1 MIASTEPLTPPDNR
15 KHRVLILKMG
25 YSETLDPDVSGIVSL
40 GDILR
45 ATVVLHAFPPDRYE
59 VTWLVD
65 IKGIDLIKGNPYIHR
80 ILTVNPF
87 TPFHLMSEWFDI
99 VVNFEKDPGICAMV
113 DKISAWRRYGFRFD
127 HVSHE
132 AQAYDNA
139 DQALSMSKD
148 IGFKRMQSKSWSTM
162 LYEMIG
168 RQYRNEPYILGYQ
181 PKSQEKYDIGLNHQV
196 GGKFPIKRWTDPN
209 WQQLHDAL
217 MDEHSLSWQQGM
229 DNIESYIEW
238 INSCRLIVT
247 NDSLGLHIALA
258 LGKKVVAMFGP
269 TKASE
274 VDDHGSLI
282 KLIPAVNWSCIP
294 CLGAHCHNPEGLCM
308 DHIAQDRVINA
319 VKKLLSPTPELF
331 HG

>member
-1 MIASTEPLTPPDNR
+1 MTTAHSSNPANPNSAR
-15 KHRVLILKMG
+15 RQRVLILKMG
-25 YSETLDPDVSGIVSL
+25 YSETLDPDSSGLVSL

-45 ATVVLHAFPPDRYE
+45 TTVVLHALPPEQLE

-65 IKGIDLIKGNPYIHR
+65 KKGVALVKDNPHIHR

-99 VVNFEKDPGICAMV
+99 VANFEKDPGICSVV
-113 DKISAWRRYGFRFD
+113 DKISAWRRYGFRLD
-127 HVSHE
+127 HASHE
-132 AQAYDNA
+132 AHAYDHA

-148 IGFKRMQSKSWSTM
+148 PVFKRTQSKTWSAM
-162 LYEMIG
+162 LYE
-168 RQYRNEPYILGYQ
+168 ILGLEYQ
-181 PKSQEKYDIGLNHQV
+181 GENYLLGYKPQSQEIHDVGLNHQV
-196 GGKFPIKRWTDPN
+196 GGKFPIKRWPDPN

-217 MDEHSLSWQQGM
+217 VPRHTVSWQQGM

-238 INSCRLIVT
+238 INSCRLIVS

-274 VDDHGSLI
+274 VDDCNNLI
-282 KLIPAVNWSCIP
+282 KLTPGVRWSCIP
-294 CLGAHCHNPEGLCM
+294 CLAASCHNPEGLCM
-308 DHIAQDRVINA
+308 EHIAQDRVIAA
-319 VKKLLSPTPELF
+319 VNKLLSQR
-331 HG
+331 

>member
-1 MIASTEPLTPPDNR
+1 MTALPSPADER
-15 KHRVLILKMG
+15 KQRVLILKMG
-25 YSETLDPDVSGIVSL
+25 YSETLDPDSSGMVSL

-45 ATVVLHAFPPDRYE
+45 ATVVLHAFPPDRFE

-65 IKGIDLIKGNPYIHR
+65 QKGVDLLKGNPYIHR

-87 TPFHLMSEWFDI
+87 TPFHLMSEWFDV

-127 HVSHE
+127 HVSH
-132 AQAYDNA
+132 AAHAYDRS

-148 IGFKRMQSKSWSTM
+148 IDFKRLQSKSWSTM

-168 RQYRNEPYILGYQ
+168 QEYDHQPYILGYK
-181 PKSQEKYDIGLNHQV
+181 PKSREQFDIGLNHQV
-196 GGKFPIKRWTDPN
+196 GGKFPIKRWPDPN

-217 MDEHSLSWQQGM
+217 AGEFSLSWQQGM

-238 INSCRLIVT
+238 IHSCRLIVT

-258 LGKKVVAMFGP
+258 LGKQVVAMFGP

-274 VDDHGSLI
+274 VDDCDCLT
-282 KLIPAVNWSCIP
+282 KLTPDVDWNCIP
-294 CLGAHCHNPEGLCM
+294 CLAASCHNPEGLCM
-308 DHIAQDRVINA
+308 EHITQENVINA
-319 VKKLLSPTPELF
+319 VIKHIGKGS
-331 HG
+331 HA

>member
-1 MIASTEPLTPPDNR
+1 MMPTQPCSPPDDR

-25 YSETLDPDVSGIVSL
+25 YSETLDPDTSGVVSL

-45 ATVVLHAFPPDRYE
+45 ATVVLHAFPPDKYE

-65 IKGIDLIKGNPYIHR
+65 QKGVDLLKGNPYIHR

-87 TPFHLMSEWFDI
+87 TPFHLMSDWFDM

-127 HVSHE
+127 HVTHE
-132 AQAYDNA
+132 AHAYDNS
-139 DQALSMSKD
+139 DQALSMSKSTS
-148 IGFKRMQSKSWSTM
+148 FKRQQTKSWSTM

-168 RQYRNEPYILGYQ
+168 HQYDNKPYILGYQ
-181 PKSQEKYDIGLNHQV
+181 PKSQEIYDIGLNHQV
-196 GGKFPIKRWTDPN
+196 GGKFPIKRWPDPN

-217 MDEHSLSWQQGM
+217 AGEYSFSWQQGM

-238 INSCRLIVT
+238 INSCRLLVT

-258 LGKKVVAMFGP
+258 LGKKIVALFGP

-274 VDDHGSLI
+274 VDECDCMI
-282 KLIPAVNWSCIP
+282 KLKPDIDWECIP
-294 CLGAHCHNPEGLCM
+294 CLAASCHKPEGLCM
-308 DHIAQDRVINA
+308 EHISQDSVIEA
-319 VKKLLSPTPELF
+319 VKKLLSP
-331 HG
+331 H